1 MKRIAA
7 SLIIVTAST
16 LSAYSLRAAD
26 DAPTADDDEAKILAG
41 HSYHGEAFDQGPR
54 QAAYLMPGM
63 GNVNFTVTT
72 RDPEVQKF
80 FNQGM
85 CQLHGFWYFEAER
98 SFRQAAALDP
108 DCAMAYWGMA
118 LANVNNSKRAEK
130 FIAAAVERRDNAGER
145 ERLFIDAWDAFLKVD
160 PKKDDKK
167 ARTETFITALENIV
181 QEYPDDVEA
190 KAQLVLQIWTARS
203 TVPMGS
209 KQAVDA
215 LIDQVL
221 AVNPMHPIHHYR
233 IHLWDEDKAIRA
245 LKSAALGGQ
254 ASPGIAHQWHMP
266 GHTFS
271 KLTRYADAAWQQE
284 AASRTDH
291 AYMIRDLVMPD
302 QIHNYAHNH
311 EWLIRDLSHIGRVR
325 YGLEL
330 AKNLTEMPRHPKYN
344 TTSKGS
350 AMYGRTR
357 LIDLLQRYE
366 LWSETVALAETPY
379 LEKGDTP
386 REQVKRLRLL
396 GVAQGELGNE
406 DDAAAS
412 LKELETLLAKE
423 KAAQKTAGDKA
434 AAEAAKKPAQKPAAK
449 PTGTAAK
456 TAENKSNSSGRSA
469 PATKPADPVAKAR
482 QDAENPF
489 RAQIALLEAAI
500 AELKARDAMRKED
513 YDVALAE
520 FKKAGIT
527 SGEYFSRVQL
537 AAGKKTDAEKTA
549 RAAASKSGEKQVVP
563 QANLVYVLW
572 SIGKQDEAKKIFAS
586 LRSLAGAADLDVAVM
601 ERLAPIAAELKWPED
616 WRTPAATGSDVGVR
630 PPLDSLGPIRWT
642 PPAAPSFTLKALDGK
657 SMSSVA
663 ADGRSRIYLFYLGTG
678 CLHCTEQLKAFAKMN
693 ADYQKAGLEI
703 VAVATDEAKTLQQ
716 AQNELSK
723 EERYPFPIVPNDD
736 LTVFKKF
743 RVYDDFEKMALHATV
758 LVDPAGRIRWIDIGP
773 DPFMEAKFLLDE
785 SKRLLSLPKDKKPA
799 TSATAAAQGE

>member
-1 MKRIAA
+1 MKRIVA
-7 SLIIVTAST
+7 SLIVVTASM

-26 DAPTADDDEAKILAG
+26 DAPAAADDEAKILAG

-54 QAAYLMPGM
+54 QAAYLMPGT
-63 GNVNFTVTT
+63 GDVNFPITT
-72 RDPEVQKF
+72 KSPEAQKF

-85 CQLHGFWYFEAER
+85 GQMHGFWYFEAER
-98 SFRQAAALDP
+98 SFRQASALDP
-108 DCAMAYWGMA
+108 DCAMNYWGMA

-130 FIAAAVERRDNAGER
+130 FIAAAVKHREQAGER

-167 ARTETFITALENIV
+167 ARTDAFIKALENIV
-181 QEYPDDVEA
+181 HEYPDDIEA
-190 KAQLVLQIWTARS
+190 KAQLVLQIWSARG
-203 TVPMGS
+203 TVPIGS

-254 ASPGIAHQWHMP
+254 AAPGIAHQWHMP

-271 KLTRYADAAWQQE
+271 KLERFADAAWQQE

-291 AYMIRDLVMPD
+291 AYMIRDFVMPD

-325 YGLEL
+325 YGVEL

-344 TTSKGS
+344 SLQRGT

-357 LIDLLQRYE
+357 LIELLQRYE
-366 LWSETVALAETPY
+366 LWDEAVALAATPY
-379 LEKGDTP
+379 LEATDVP

-396 GVAQGELGNE
+396 GIAHGELGQE
-406 DDAAAS
+406 DEAAQS
-412 LKELETLLAKE
+412 LTQLEALLTKE
-423 KAAQKTAGDKA
+423 KANQKTAGDKA
-434 AAEAAKKPAQKPAAK
+434 ADAAKKSPPKPAAK

-456 TAENKSNSSGRSA
+456 TGTTTRTTTTS
-469 PATKPADPVAKAR
+469 KPADPIAKAR

-489 RAQIALLEAAI
+489 RAQIATLEAAI
-500 AELKARDAMRKED
+500 ADLKARAALREEN
-513 YDVALAE
+513 YDDALAE

-527 SGEYFSRVQL
+527 TGEYFSRVQL
-537 AAGKKTDAEKTA
+537 AARKNSDAEKTA
-549 RAAASKSGEKQVVP
+549 RAAAAKSGEKQVVP

-572 SIGKQDEAKKIFAS
+572 SVGKKDEAKKIFAN
-586 LRSLAGAADLDVAVM
+586 LRTLAGAADLDVPVM
-601 ERLAPIAAELKWPED
+601 ERLAPIAAALKWPKD
-616 WRTPAATGSDVGVR
+616 WRTPAATAADVGVR
-630 PPLDSLGPIRWT
+630 PALDSLGPIRWT
-642 PPAAPSFTLKALDGK
+642 PPAAPSFALKSIAGK
-657 SMSSVA
+657 TVSSEEA
-663 ADGRSRIYLFYLGTG
+663 AGRNRIYLFYLGTG

-693 ADYQKAGLEI
+693 GDFQKAGLEI
-703 VAVATDEAKTLQQ
+703 IAVATDDAKTLEEAQ
-716 AQNELSK
+716 AALKK

-743 RVYDDFEKMALHATV
+743 RAYDDFEKMALHATI
-758 LVDPAGRIRWIDIGP
+758 LVDGAGRIRWIDTGP
-773 DPFMEAKFLLDE
+773 DPFMETKFLLDE
-785 SKRLLSLPKDKKPA
+785 SKRLLSLPTDKKPA
-799 TSATAAAQGE
+799 AGTTAATQGE